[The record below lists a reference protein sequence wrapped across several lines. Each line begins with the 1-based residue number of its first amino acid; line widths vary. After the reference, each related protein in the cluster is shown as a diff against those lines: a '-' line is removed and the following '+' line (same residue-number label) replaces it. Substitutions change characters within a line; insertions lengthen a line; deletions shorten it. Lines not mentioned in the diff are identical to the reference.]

1 MSDHPIANGPADHAR
16 SRPAGA
22 IRIAVAVI
30 AASITSLGGTQR
42 VEACNDSWPFCPCT
56 WEQPVV
62 NVYVNAGNMAATL
75 LPARSQA
82 DWVRIVQNVLNIY
95 REQSG
100 LPVRLRYA
108 GTTTELAAIPGAILV
123 RSKSECDGSRNGS
136 ASWGAH
142 PIDWN
147 EISNA
152 VIRLHKQRVD
162 ETTGTCENINWNPLL
177 APEGTSPPAVPRTK
191 DPTNVLVH
199 EFGHALGYAHPNTDC
214 GLIDPSVMTSSS
226 PIWARH
232 FSKYDKLAFRT
243 NYGSQ
248 APVGKSRDRVSAG
261 NWSTAVDWPTWAGVK
276 FPLPV
281 QGSSQPGPGQ
291 PAFAFGS
298 PLNPP
303 SDYLVQQ
310 NTAGAWNAASVAGY
324 QYSGSSVAYGLGR
337 RRQYFYSEPTPVVG
351 IPNTFSKALAWREQQ
366 GASGTWGSWST
377 LQVFDPAI
385 PSTGPFLSRRDG
397 VAAAYD
403 PVTKNFIVVVNED
416 GAAPGGPADCVPFCN
431 RIVVIV
437 APGPGSSLSVPR
449 MSKLGHHSFSTPSVA
464 CDVLSTSASRCLI
477 AFSTSQ
483 IRPTL
488 MWTEGSPSMVDGAWV
503 TSGDRSQNIPADKT
517 PSVIWS
523 PKFQRF
529 VL

>member
-162 ETTGTCENINWNPLL
+162 ETHGHMREHQLEPLASPRGHLSASCPSHQGPDERSGPRVWPRAGLRPSEHGLWPDRSLRHDQFIPDLGTALL
-177 APEGTSPPAVPRTK
+177 QVRQACLPNQLRQPSPGRQVSRSRQRRQ
-191 DPTNVLVH
+191 LVYRRRL
-199 EFGHALGYAHPNTDC
+199 ADLG
-214 GLIDPSVMTSSS
+214 
-226 PIWARH
+226 
-232 FSKYDKLAFRT
+232 
-243 NYGSQ
+243 GSQ
-248 APVGKSRDRVSAG
+248 VSAT
-261 NWSTAVDWPTWAGVK
+261 STRI
-276 FPLPV
+276 
-281 QGSSQPGPGQ
+281 
-291 PAFAFGS
+291 
-298 PLNPP
+298 
-303 SDYLVQQ
+303 
-310 NTAGAWNAASVAGY
+310 VATR
-324 QYSGSSVAYGLGR
+324 SR
-337 RRQYFYSEPTPVVG
+337 
-351 IPNTFSKALAWREQQ
+351 
-366 GASGTWGSWST
+366 
-377 LQVFDPAI
+377 
-385 PSTGPFLSRRDG
+385 STGFRL
-397 VAAAYD
+397 
-403 PVTKNFIVVVNED
+403 
-416 GAAPGGPADCVPFCN
+416 
-431 RIVVIV
+431 RIAV
-437 APGPGSSLSVPR
+437 
-449 MSKLGHHSFSTPSVA
+449 KPS
-464 CDVLSTSASRCLI
+464 
-477 AFSTSQ
+477 
-483 IRPTL
+483 
-488 MWTEGSPSMVDGAWV
+488 
-503 TSGDRSQNIPADKT
+503 
-517 PSVIWS
+517 
-523 PKFQRF
+523 
-529 VL
+529 